1 MFRRHEF
8 TSCRLRG
15 GSRSGILPRVGDRL
29 LHDHAHHDHAH
40 HGHAHHAPSGHDGE
54 RRVFWVLLLTATFMA
69 IEAVGGWLAG
79 SLALIADAGHMLSDA
94 AALALAWVAFRVAR
108 RPHDEKR
115 SYGYHRFQILA
126 AFVNGLVLFAI
137 AAWILVE
144 AVGRLRAPV
153 PVLAGPMLAIAVAGL
168 AVNVVSFLVL
178 RAGDRRN
185 LNVSAALLHVLGDL
199 LGSVG
204 AIVAAIVILATGW
217 TPIDPILS
225 VFVSLLILRGAWDV
239 TRRAGHVLME
249 GAPEGFDDRTLKADL
264 RAAVPGVLD
273 VHHVHAWMLTS
284 ERPMVTL
291 HVQLTPAA
299 DHAVALAA
307 IKLRLKERF
316 GIAHS
321 TVQIESAKCAD

>member
-1 MFRRHEF
+1 M
-8 TSCRLRG
+8 
-15 GSRSGILPRVGDRL
+15 
-29 LHDHAHHDHAH
+29 HDHAHHDHAH
-40 HGHAHHAPSGHDGE
+40 HGHAHHAPARHDGE
-54 RRVFWVLLLTATFMA
+54 RRVFWVLLLTAAFMA

-316 GIAHS
+316 GISHS
-321 TVQIESAKCAD
+321 TVQIESAECVD

>member
-1 MFRRHEF
+1 M
-8 TSCRLRG
+8 
-15 GSRSGILPRVGDRL
+15 GDRS
-29 LHDHAHHDHAH
+29 LHDHAHRHHAH
-40 HGHAHHAPSGHDGE
+40 HGHAHHAPIGRDGE
-54 RRVFWVLLLTATFMA
+54 RRVFWVLLLTAGFMA

-153 PVLAGPMLAIAVAGL
+153 PVLGGPMLAIAVAGL
-168 AVNVVSFLVL
+168 AVNVVAFLVL

-225 VFVSLLILRGAWDV
+225 VLVSLLILRGAWDV

-249 GAPEGFDDRTLKADL
+249 GAPEGFDDTTLKADL

-299 DHAVALAA
+299 DHAAALAA

-316 GIAHS
+316 GISHS
-321 TVQIESAKCAD
+321 TVQIESAECVD

>member
-1 MFRRHEF
+1 
-8 TSCRLRG
+8 
-15 GSRSGILPRVGDRL
+15 

-40 HGHAHHAPSGHDGE
+40 HGHAHHAPAGHDGE
-54 RRVFWVLLLTATFMA
+54 RRVFWVLLLTAAFMA

-249 GAPEGFDDRTLKADL
+249 GAPEGFDDQTLKADL
-264 RAAVPGVLD
+264 RATVPGVLD

-321 TVQIESAKCAD
+321 TVQIESAECVD

>member
-1 MFRRHEF
+1 
-8 TSCRLRG
+8 
-15 GSRSGILPRVGDRL
+15 

-40 HGHAHHAPSGHDGE
+40 PHHASSGHDGE
-54 RRVFWVLLLTATFMA
+54 RRVFWVLLLTVAFMA
-69 IEAVGGWLAG
+69 VEAVGGWLAG

-94 AALALAWVAFRVAR
+94 AALGLAWVAFRVAR
-108 RPHDEKR
+108 RPHDDKR

-144 AVGRLRAPV
+144 AVGRLRAPA

-168 AVNVVSFLVL
+168 AVNVVALLVL

-185 LNVSAALLHVLGDL
+185 LNVSAALMHVLGDL
-199 LGSVG
+199 FGSVG
-204 AIVAAIVILATGW
+204 AIVAAIVILASGW

-225 VFVSLLILRGAWDV
+225 VLVSLLILRGAWDV

-249 GAPEGFDDRTLKADL
+249 GAPEGFDDAALKNDL

-291 HVQLTPAA
+291 HVRLAPATN
-299 DHAVALAA
+299 HGVALAA
-307 IKLRLKERF
+307 IKSRLKERF

-321 TVQIESAKCAD
+321 TVQIESAECLD

>member
-1 MFRRHEF
+1 MGPGRAF
-8 TSCRLRG
+8 CPAY
-15 GSRSGILPRVGDRL
+15 GIAL

-40 HGHAHHAPSGHDGE
+40 HGRAHHAPARHDGE
-54 RRVFWVLLLTATFMA
+54 RRVFWVFLLTAAFMA

-153 PVLAGPMLAIAVAGL
+153 PVLAGPMLAIAIAGL
-168 AVNVVSFLVL
+168 AVNVVAFLVL

-316 GIAHS
+316 GISHS
-321 TVQIESAKCAD
+321 TVQIESAECVD

>member
-1 MFRRHEF
+1 M
-8 TSCRLRG
+8 
-15 GSRSGILPRVGDRL
+15 
-29 LHDHAHHDHAH
+29 HDHAHHD
-40 HGHAHHAPSGHDGE
+40 HAHHAPSGHDGE
-54 RRVFWVLLLTATFMA
+54 RRVFWVLLLTAAFMA

-94 AALALAWVAFRVAR
+94 AALALAWVAFRIAR

-204 AIVAAIVILATGW
+204 AIVAAIVILASGW

-321 TVQIESAKCAD
+321 TVQIESAKCVD